1 MVPGAAP
8 DRIEHSPSEELHD
21 QRTATGRRGGIG
33 RAITD
38 AAPDRGHGV
47 ACASIESCLPSPG
60 ASGPSSQRPLSRV
73 AIFDLFLRGDVQHC

>member
-8 DRIEHSPSEELHD
+8 ERIEHSPSEDLHD
-21 QRTATGRRGGIG
+21 QRTATGRSGSIG

-38 AAPDRGHGV
+38 ADPDRGHGV
-47 ACASIESCLPSPG
+47 AFASIESCLPRPG
-60 ASGPSSQRPLSRV
+60 ASGPSSQRQLGRI